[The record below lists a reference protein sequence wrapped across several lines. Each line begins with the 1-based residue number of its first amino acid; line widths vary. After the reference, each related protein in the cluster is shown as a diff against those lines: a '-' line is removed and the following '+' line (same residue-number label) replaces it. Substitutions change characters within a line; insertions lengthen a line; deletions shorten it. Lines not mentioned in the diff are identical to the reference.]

1 MKTKTENKVG
11 GVLILVMVLVLMM
24 GALGAG
30 LMQLGS
36 GSSLETSH
44 AVLDARAF
52 WVAEAGLNHAKVL
65 LQTDSGYQ
73 MNPTSLVMN
82 GYAVR
87 VEMTNISEYIV
98 TSTGTVVSA
107 VRVVQQK
114 FGISDSMAA
123 TNYGIFSD
131 GELKLSKDTDISGVG
146 SSTGNVYAAEG
157 YSSGSKTPD
166 YLDGGTSTSSND
178 YPAGTAPRLPVLN
191 TNLYNQLIAQAV
203 SSGAATFN
211 YQLSNPTNYYHIGNL
226 TITGQV
232 SGVGVMVVS
241 GNVNFTG
248 KGRIAS
254 NVQLISGSSIGI
266 NTTNACLGSNDFL
279 YAATS
284 ITLDP
289 PQGDDKV
296 VLTNGAC
303 ALVTPGNIN
312 AQKDL
317 TFWGIMYAGGTIY
330 FDKTATIV
338 GSLIAGGD
346 LTMKMDTS
354 VTYDSGQF
362 STSFS
367 GAFVPSIELKELPW
381 WREIPT
387 TK

>member
-1 MKTKTENKVG
+1 MKTKRHNKGG
-11 GVLILVMVLVLMM
+11 GVLVLVMVLVLMM

-36 GSSLETSH
+36 GSSLEASH
-44 AVLDARAF
+44 AVLDTRAF

-65 LQTDSGYQ
+65 LQKDAGYR

-87 VEMTNISEYIV
+87 VEMTNTSEYIV

-123 TNYGIFSD
+123 TNFGIFSD
-131 GELKLSKDTDISGVG
+131 GELKLKQNTTISGAG

-157 YSSGSKTPD
+157 YQSGSS
-166 YLDGGTSTSSND
+166 LAVFNDGGATTTSND
-178 YPAGTAPRLPVLN
+178 YPAGTAPQAPVLN
-191 TNLYNQLIAQAV
+191 TNFYNQLIGVAA
-203 SSGAATFN
+203 SSGLTTFN
-211 YQLSNPTNYYHIGNL
+211 YQLTNPTNYYKIATL
-226 TITGQV
+226 SLTGQV

-289 PQGDDKV
+289 PQGTDKV
-296 VLTNGAC
+296 VLTNGSC

-367 GAFVPSIELKELPW
+367 GAFVPSSELKELPW